1 MVNPNL
7 NTKSPSE
14 VGVKQEEE
22 VPSDRIDIADDED
35 NNNRNDAAEIDEKV
49 ESDPQNTYLQV
60 QSTLKILCNFFL
72 ILILLAMNKCQKRT
86 QLMTL
91 TCHITSF
98 T

>member
-7 NTKSPSE
+7 NTKSQSE

-60 QSTLKILCNFFL
+60 QST
-72 ILILLAMNKCQKRT
+72 
-86 QLMTL
+86 
-91 TCHITSF
+91 
-98 T
+98 

>member
-7 NTKSPSE
+7 NTKSQSE

-60 QSTLKILCNFFL
+60 QSTLKLLCNFFSNSDFVGNEQMSKADTVNDINL
-72 ILILLAMNKCQKRT
+72 S
-86 QLMTL
+86 
-91 TCHITSF
+91 HH
-98 T
+98 